1 MINFQEKTEDLHKLG
16 VSDDFL
22 ENKQKKKA
30 NYSKSIILMGNKHKK
45 GN

>member
-22 ENKQKKKA
+22 ENKQKKKQT
-30 NYSKSIILMGNKHKK
+30 ILRVLY
-45 GN
+45 